1 MVQVYKGGTTISFM
15 SKDKHIPQGYKDSSL
30 GIIPK
35 EWEVKRL
42 GELCTKI
49 GSGVTPRGGQNVYLS
64 QGRPFL
70 RSQNVANGY
79 LLLDDVVFIDEITH
93 QKQKSTEIEL
103 DDVLLNI
110 TGASIGRS
118 AVATSEIVGG
128 NVNQHV
134 CIIRLKDKTLS
145 YYICAFLL
153 SYIGQKQIDSYQAG
167 GNREGLNYDQIASFK
182 IFIPSSK
189 EIIQIWNFLSLWDTA
204 IEKQSELI
212 EKLKLRKRA
221 LMQQLLTGKKRLP
234 GFSGEWKRIKLG
246 DIAERI
252 TRKNEEDNKNV
263 VTISA
268 QRGFVVQTDFF
279 NKSVAS
285 ETLDNYYLVH
295 KDEFC
300 YNKSYSNGY
309 PMGAIKRLTA
319 FDKAVVTT
327 LYICFR
333 LKESSNINIDFF
345 EQYCESG
352 IFNKELV
359 KVANEGGRAH
369 GLLNVTPSDF
379 FNMHMKIP
387 SIEEQNAIATVL
399 FNADKEIE
407 LANKKL
413 NNLQSQKRGLMQQL
427 LTGKIRTTN
436 FE

>member
-1 MVQVYKGGTTISFM
+1 MNKN
-15 SKDKHIPQGYKDSSL
+15 KHIPLGYKDSPL

-42 GELCTKI
+42 GEICTFHNGRAYSQKELLPYGKYRVLRVGNFFTNSSWYYSNLELEDTKYANNGDLLYAWSASFGPRFWKGERIIYHYHIWKI
-49 GSGVTPRGGQNVYLS
+49 DNFINISNTYLYM
-64 QGRPFL
+64 FL
-70 RSQNVANGY
+70 
-79 LLLDDVVFIDEITH
+79 LFD
-93 QKQKSTEIEL
+93 
-103 DDVLLNI
+103 
-110 TGASIGRS
+110 ASKL
-118 AVATSEIVGG
+118 
-128 NVNQHV
+128 Q
-134 CIIRLKDKTLS
+134 KTLQGGTMVHVTKENMEKR
-145 YYICAFLL
+145 
-153 SYIGQKQIDSYQAG
+153 YIG
-167 GNREGLNYDQIASFK
+167 
-182 IFIPSSK
+182 IPPICEQQHIVSAL
-189 EIIQIWNFLSLWDTA
+189 QHWDTA

-212 EKLKLRKRA
+212 AKLKLRKRA

-234 GFSGEWKRIKLG
+234 GFNGEWERKKLG
-246 DIAERI
+246 DIAERV
-252 TRKNEEDNKNV
+252 TRKNEEDCKNV

-268 QRGFVVQTDFF
+268 QRGFVIQTDFF

-327 LYICFR
+327 LYICFK
-333 LKESSNINIDFF
+333 LKNISTSNIDFF

-387 SIEEQNAIATVL
+387 NIEEQSAIANVL
-399 FNADKEIE
+399 VNADKEIG
-407 LANKKL
+407 LANEKL
-413 NNLQSQKRGLMQQL
+413 ARLQSQKRGLMQQL
-427 LTGKIRTTN
+427 LTGKKRII
-436 FE
+436 